1 MYFLGFFCPFL
12 RFTSCI
18 FGQTPTRRQT
28 AQSAL
33 LDYSTELISKHI
45 LVFYLIAVT
54 KLNNVDRFWNLIYI
68 NYTKLHLFKWHSIYA
83 LVFIYAKHIFDDFLI
98 IILNFKQS
106 SSYSFFLTTKHWG
119 WGTHTIVH
127 THTLA
132 FLYRYSVMAQP
143 THSKL
148 RDELSR
154 YPWLLLK
161 EKEKF
166 AWLRAFSLSRVL
178 AFSFS
183 LLSIWFDFEP
193 SPRTICLR
201 LRLQRWLRAQGCSQN
216 SPHLS
221 LARKDTCSVKAFVLC
236 QCCHAKVNN

>member
-68 NYTKLHLFKWHSIYA
+68 NYTKLRLFNWHSIYA
-83 LVFIYAKHIFDDFLI
+83 LVFIYAKHILDDFLI

-127 THTLA
+127 THTHTGFVVPL
-132 FLYRYSVMAQP
+132 FRYGTTDTLETPRRTV
-143 THSKL
+143 
-148 RDELSR
+148 
-154 YPWLLLK
+154 
-161 EKEKF
+161 
-166 AWLRAFSLSRVL
+166 
-178 AFSFS
+178 
-183 LLSIWFDFEP
+183 LLSVAPAEGKGKVRLASCFFALSCACFLFLSVINLIWF
-193 SPRTICLR
+193 
-201 LRLQRWLRAQGCSQN
+201 RAESSHN
-216 SPHLS
+216 LPS
-221 LARKDTCSVKAFVLC
+221 LALARVTACSRMF
-236 QCCHAKVNN
+236 AKFTTLVARSQRHL

>member
-68 NYTKLHLFKWHSIYA
+68 NYTKLRLFNWHSIYA
-83 LVFIYAKHIFDDFLI
+83 LVFIYAKHILDDFLI

-106 SSYSFFLTTKHWG
+106 SSYSFFLTTKH
-119 WGTHTIVH
+119 
-127 THTLA
+127 
-132 FLYRYSVMAQP
+132 
-143 THSKL
+143 
-148 RDELSR
+148 
-154 YPWLLLK
+154 
-161 EKEKF
+161 
-166 AWLRAFSLSRVL
+166 
-178 AFSFS
+178 
-183 LLSIWFDFEP
+183 
-193 SPRTICLR
+193 
-201 LRLQRWLRAQGCSQN
+201 
-216 SPHLS
+216 
-221 LARKDTCSVKAFVLC
+221 
-236 QCCHAKVNN
+236 